1 MELTNF
7 NKDKK
12 LRRKT
17 PLDLGNMIYGK
28 IPPQATEL
36 EEVVLGACLIEK
48 GAYTLAAEILKPES
62 FYVDANQRIFK
73 AMQFLDSNQQPIDL
87 LTVIEAL
94 KIAEELD
101 AVGGPYYV
109 TKLTNSVVSGA
120 NIENHSR
127 IVLQKFIQR
136 ELIRLSGETIE
147 AAYSDSTDC
156 FELIEQHEKTLS
168 LITTGNIKS
177 NFVHTT
183 SIGSEEINRLYYL
196 QDHPSALT
204 GVDTGYPFINALTN
218 GWQDG
223 TLIILAA
230 RPSVGKTAF
239 ATNLI
244 RNAANTVP
252 VGMFSLE
259 MGKGQIMRNMLSA
272 ESRVYLDKLNS
283 GKITMQELETI
294 VLANQRI
301 NELKIFIDDT
311 GGIDIIELRSK
322 ARRMVAKHG
331 CRLIVVDYLQ
341 LMSGTNKKNQNR
353 ENEISQISRDLKSLA
368 KELKL
373 PIIALSQLNRDSEK
387 TKREPQ
393 LSDLRESGA
402 IEQDADIVMF
412 LWRDDYQQ
420 VPGNEQ
426 GEFSNT
432 AYVKFAKHRA
442 GALDKLAFKTD
453 FRVQTWF
460 DLNQWDDYNRDET
473 GWRRL
478 PNSPD
483 GSKLYIQK
491 GSKISDDET
500 EPPF

>member
-1 MELTNF
+1 MDLKTDF
-7 NKDKK
+7 NSKQFQ
-12 LRRKT
+12 RRKIQT
-17 PLDLGNMIYGK
+17 LDISTTIYGK
-28 IPPQATEL
+28 VPPQAKEL
-36 EEVVLGACLIEK
+36 EEVVLGACMIEK

-62 FYVDANQRIFK
+62 FYVDANQKIFK
-73 AMQFLDSNQQPIDL
+73 AMQFLDSNQRPIDC

-94 KIAEELD
+94 KMAEELD
-101 AVGGPYYV
+101 IVGGPFYI
-109 TKLTNSVVSGA
+109 TKLTNTVVSAA
-120 NIENHSR
+120 NIETHAR
-127 IVLQKFIQR
+127 FVLQKFIQR
-136 ELIRLSGETIE
+136 ELIRLSGETIQ
-147 AAYSDSTDC
+147 AAFDDSTDC
-156 FELIEQHEKTLS
+156 FELIDQHEKTLS

-177 NFVHTT
+177 NFTHTT

-196 QDHPSALT
+196 QNHPASLT

-272 ESRVYLDKLNS
+272 ESRVYLEKLNS
-283 GKITMQELETI
+283 GKMTMQELEE
-294 VLANQRI
+294 VVMANKRI
-301 NELKIFIDDT
+301 NDLKIFIDDT

-331 CRLIVVDYLQ
+331 IRLIVVDYLQ
-341 LMSGTNKKNQNR
+341 LMSGSNNKNQNR
-353 ENEISQISRDLKSLA
+353 ENEISQISRDLKSLS

-420 VPGNEQ
+420 VPGQEQ

-460 DLNQWDDYNRDET
+460 DLNQWDDYCRPGVFKRVVDINKNHEA
-473 GWRRL
+473 
-478 PNSPD
+478 
-483 GSKLYIQK
+483 SKLE
-491 GSKISDDET
+491 DDA
-500 EPPF
+500 PF